1 MLQVLIF
8 ICIENVGNEQKVSL
22 AKTQASEWLLDGKQ
36 IILQIAV
43 LKVKEFF
50 LCKK

>member
-8 ICIENVGNEQKVSL
+8 ICIENVGNERKVSL
-22 AKTQASEWLLDGKQ
+22 AKTKSPEWLLDGKQ

-43 LKVKEFF
+43 
-50 LCKK
+50 